1 VSGSASL
8 LDKVFRFFRDDL
20 LLLFEDRSFA
30 LCAADLRLEVRDLLA
45 LDLKPQL
52 GDFRAESLDMRP

>member
-1 VSGSASL
+1 
-8 LDKVFRFFRDDL
+8 
-20 LLLFEDRSFA
+20 LFEDRSFA